1 VADSL
6 CRFNPIHGQG
16 MSAAAQ
22 QARLLQRLLR
32 QVGAK
37 TDPLAAVQTE
47 FMAQV
52 ASVIHT
58 PWAMSTSA
66 DLAFP
71 QTRGQ
76 RPDNFAEARRFE
88 AALFAAAVADP
99 IVHRAMIEVAQLLHP
114 FSHLQEPDIRERI
127 DAAAL
132 ESAA

>member
-1 VADSL
+1 VLGQVA
-6 CRFNPIHGQG
+6 GE
-16 MSAAAQ
+16 
-22 QARLLQRLLR
+22 
-32 QVGAK
+32 
-37 TDPLAAVQTE
+37 TDPLATMQTE

-52 ASVIHT
+52 ASVLHT

-76 RPDNFAEARRFE
+76 RPDDFAEARRFE
-88 AALFAAAVADP
+88 AALFRAAVVDP
-99 IVHRAMIEVAQLLHP
+99 VIHRAMVEVAQLLRP
-114 FSHLQEPDIRERI
+114 FTHLQEPDIRERI